1 MTLSDSDIGSNYI
14 VTWDIGISTGDRGN
28 LMRYLVKLYRP
39 SDMGYLHVLNLT
51 GYRGITKQQRYA
63 TLAFL

>member
-14 VTWDIGISTGDRGN
+14 VTQDMGISTEYRGNLKRYLVKVYRPNDMGYWHFLNLTGDRG
-28 LMRYLVKLYRP
+28 
-39 SDMGYLHVLNLT
+39 
-51 GYRGITKQQRYA
+51 IIKQQRDV